1 MTRLCVTPLVRALE
15 QTLGSL
21 PLLEFLDSFR
31 YPLAGEFSMK
41 TTLARQLRIPSDWGL
56 EIGTLA
62 EVFRNGSAQLSK
74 SARSVIK
81 GVASAHKA
89 RGGRVRVVGHASQR
103 TKDLSIQN
111 HKVVN
116 FRLSVDRA
124 QAVAGE
130 LMRQGVAPNSIV
142 LEARGG
148 EDPVYYEWMPAG
160 EAENRRADIYI
171 GF

>member
-1 MTRLCVTPLVRALE
+1 MSE
-15 QTLGSL
+15 
-21 PLLEFLDSFR
+21 
-31 YPLAGEFSMK
+31 
-41 TTLARQLRIPSDWGL
+41 LARSNYNESLGYRPATITQPSTAFARLPFVNGGSA
-56 EIGTLA
+56 IA
-62 EVFRNGSAQLSK
+62 SVKFRNGSAQLSK